1 MGLGTCKTEFRCSWR
16 NRCKSIRS
24 LKQTA
29 FPWKLDFPKWT
40 ESLNNHFSGAILISG
55 CFREGLNWNA
65 LLRVAFFFTSCHIS
79 QRQNRCSPFRS
90 LSKRACAIFAERL
103 CIWINSAKPISMLF
117 FLHSQD
123 LTLMDRVH
131 PSGDTVLTT
140 AVSPFDEF
148 SPRIWSLKRCQRCI
162 YRCCQWAVLGGL
174 NPPFDSQKKTET
186 HFSQWKLKR
195 LGRAEV
201 QWFDCWSLVF

>member
-1 MGLGTCKTEFRCSWR
+1 M
-16 NRCKSIRS
+16 NRVF
-24 LKQTA
+24 KQS
-29 FPWKLDFPKWT
+29 F
-40 ESLNNHFSGAILISG
+40 FSGYLS
-55 CFREGLNWNA
+55 FRMFQGGSELECIAQGSLFLLLATYLKSKTGALHLN
-65 LLRVAFFFTSCHIS
+65 
-79 QRQNRCSPFRS
+79 P
-90 LSKRACAIFAERL
+90 LSKQACAIFAERL